1 MADQTDD
8 AGGSSATSIVT
19 DVPLPMPTP
28 SPAAAPDFDTTISA
42 GGGDG
47 SPSSESKWKNKN
59 GFGIVIPPDTRNQG
73 GISLKAS
80 EFARFDR
87 RLYLI
92 DLICCVVLLCHVVL
106 GCVV

>member
-1 MADQTDD
+1 MADQQND
-8 AGGSSATSIVT
+8 AGGQDATSELTSMAT

-28 SPAAAPDFDTTISA
+28 SPGAAPFASTASSTAA

-80 EFARFDR
+80 EFRSTNT
-87 RLYLI
+87 
-92 DLICCVVLLCHVVL
+92 
-106 GCVV
+106 